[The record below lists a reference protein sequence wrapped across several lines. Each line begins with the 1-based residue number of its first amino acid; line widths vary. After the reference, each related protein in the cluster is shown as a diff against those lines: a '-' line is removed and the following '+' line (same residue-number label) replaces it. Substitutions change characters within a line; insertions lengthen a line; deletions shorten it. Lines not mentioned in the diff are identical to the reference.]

1 MSASLPQVESPSRAR
16 ILLTARRE
24 FAERGFDGARLA
36 DIAREAGLSHPTLLY
51 HFTSKAELYQAVI
64 ESAVIDWARETE
76 AATFGALAGFEQVA
90 SLIDAAFAFFA
101 THHDFARILRR
112 EAMDGGMR
120 SGVAI
125 AGALRPFLDRA
136 VAFLE
141 REMTAGRLR
150 RHDPLELMQICYGA
164 VFTYFS
170 DAALRAQLIDED
182 PLGDAALARHR
193 RALTELLGAALRP
206 DPAVRPG
213 TAR

>member
-1 MSASLPQVESPSRAR
+1 VSPSPPQVEAPSRAR

-64 ESAVIDWARETE
+64 ASAVVDWARETE
-76 AATFGALAGFEQVA
+76 AATFGALDGFGQVA
-90 SLIDAAFAFFA
+90 SLIDAAFAFFG

-112 EAMDGGMR
+112 EAMDGGAR

-125 AGALRPFLDRA
+125 ADALRPFLARG

-170 DAALRAQLIDED
+170 DAALRARLIDED
-182 PLGDAALARHR
+182 PLGDEALSRHR

-206 DPAVRPG
+206 V
-213 TAR
+213 